1 MDFRQVPGVLLTVT
15 GGLLLASVIAEP
27 PSAAR
32 GGPAVGYALFV
43 AAVLGGGGSLAA
55 LAGLYSLRTRQVRLP
70 AVLLAGYGAVG
81 IVYAVI
87 RLRLL
92 LGLSAVG
99 FTVVAISFVALVIT
113 GTFLL
118 TGSDGERATPD
129 SNGRA

>member
-1 MDFRQVPGVLLTVT
+1 MDFRQIPGILLTVT
-15 GGLLLASVIAEP
+15 GVLLLASVVAEP
-27 PSAAR
+27 PSAAQ

-55 LAGLYSLRTRQVRLP
+55 LAGLYSLRTRQIRLP
-70 AVLLAGYGAVG
+70 AVFLAGYGAVG

-87 RLRLL
+87 RLHLL
-92 LGLSAVG
+92 QGLSTVG
-99 FTVVAISFVALVIT
+99 FSIVAISFVALVIS

-118 TGSDGERATPD
+118 TGSDGEQAIPD